1 MTTSAG
7 AVVFVKAKAS
17 KNAAIAQKLID
28 AGMII
33 LAKGNM
39 TVRLHGRGLLK

>member
-7 AVVFVKAKAS
+7 AVAFADAETS
-17 KNAAIAQKLID
+17 KNSAIAQKLID

-33 LAKGNM
+33 LAKANM
-39 TVRLHGRGLLK
+39 TVSSHSAV